1 MTFGMAPLLVAAG
14 LLVTAALVW
23 LLYRVRPEPQPVR
36 VPSNLIWRRVLD
48 ERRRREDFW
57 RWLISL
63 LIALLTALSV
73 ALALSRPSLGDGQVR
88 RLALVLDTSPAMAAV
103 GADGESRWE
112 RAAAEARRRLEA
124 AGEAGEFLILDTA
137 GRRGGRSF
145 IPRREALAAL
155 DELGPVF
162 GAEHRFPDLADLL
175 PAPGGGGE
183 PPAVEPAIG
192 VVFLGDGVAVPE
204 VPAGVERV
212 SVFEPAAN
220 AGITAFD
227 VRPLPGDP
235 GRFEAYV
242 EVVRHPGAAGAPA
255 EDAAA
260 AGVVALQIDGAG
272 GASLRRVLR
281 VEPGAP
287 TGETVPLTGFVA
299 GPVRAVIAASGGD
312 GFAADDVAHAY
323 VPSRNRL
330 RVLLA
335 AADNP
340 YWEAALRLDPRVTLR
355 TVPPEGLGEAAA
367 EEVDLIVLDG
377 PPPETLPRTPLLF
390 AGAGE
395 ADWLPPRVGEGGADG
410 EGSAAASA
418 VAPGAGDRDRGAAA
432 GDAAEGADSTVAD
445 DAEDNAADNGEDPA
459 ATAAVML
466 PVTPGAEEHPV
477 LAGLHLEDALARG
490 VRAFAAESLRPPGAD
505 GSAAGRWTQLLGDS
519 RLGLLAA
526 REGPRRALAFAFPLE
541 RSNLALQADFP
552 VLLSRA
558 LSWLTDVEVRRAG
571 LGPVRVRM
579 ASGTIFDAEGE
590 ELESRHRGAEL
601 TFEAERPSLYYA
613 SGGGREVV
621 VAANLLDRRVSAVN
635 RTGWAGLATVGAAP
649 TAGVP
654 EGSSFP
660 VVWPYLALLALVLL
674 VAEWVAFHRNVTV

>member
-1 MTFGMAPLLVAAG
+1 MTFGVAPLVLAVG
-14 LLVTAALVW
+14 LLLTAGLVW

-73 ALALSRPSLGDGQVR
+73 ALALSRPSLGDGEVR
-88 RLALVLDTSPAMAAV
+88 RLVLVLDTSPAMAAA
-103 GADGESRWE
+103 GADGVSRWE
-112 RAAAEARRRLEA
+112 RAAGEARRRIAA
-124 AGEAGEFLILDTA
+124 AGESGEFLVLDTG

-145 IPRREALAAL
+145 IADREALSAVEA
-155 DELGPVF
+155 LGPVF
-162 GAEHRFPDLADLL
+162 GAEHAFPDLADLL
-175 PAPGGGGE
+175 PASTGETGAPGDT
-183 PPAVEPAIG
+183 A

-242 EVVRHPGAAGAPA
+242 EVVLHAGGAGGEAGSPP
-255 EDAAA
+255 DDAA

-281 VEPGAP
+281 VGAGAP
-287 TGETVPLTGFVA
+287 AGETVPLTGFVA

-312 GFAADDVAHAY
+312 GFAADDAAHSY

-340 YWEAALRLDPRVTLR
+340 YWEAALRLDPRVSLE
-355 TVPPEGLGEAAA
+355 TVPPGDLAEAALDA
-367 EEVDLIVLDG
+367 VDLVVLDG
-377 PPPETLPRTPLLF
+377 PPPEALPRAPLLF

-395 ADWLPPRVGEGGADG
+395 ADWLPPRVGESGAVG
-410 EGSAAASA
+410 EAGDETSPASAAAPA
-418 VAPGAGDRDRGAAA
+418 ENGPANGQEETADEAPDG
-432 GDAAEGADSTVAD
+432 T
-445 DAEDNAADNGEDPA
+445 GE
-459 ATAAVML
+459 TAAVML
-466 PVTPGAEEHPV
+466 PVAPGAEEHPL
-477 LAGLHLEDALARG
+477 LAGLHLEDALARE
-490 VRAFAAESLRPPGAD
+490 VRAFEAESLAPSSGGMPAG
-505 GSAAGRWTQLLGDS
+505 GRWTQLLGDS

-526 REGPRRALAFAFPLE
+526 RESPWRALAFAFPLE
-541 RSNLALQADFP
+541 RSNLPLQPDFP

-558 LSWLTDVEVRRAG
+558 LSWLTDVEVRRSG

-579 ASGTIFDAEGE
+579 GSGAIFDAEGE
-590 ELESRHRGAEL
+590 EMESRRRGAEL
-601 TFEAERPSLYYA
+601 TFEADRPSLYYA
-613 SGGGREVV
+613 SGGGRDLV
-621 VAANLLDRRVSAVN
+621 VAANLLDRRVSDLN
-635 RTGWAGLATVGAAP
+635 RTAWADLPTVRETAASGAAERS
-649 TAGVP
+649 A
-654 EGSSFP
+654 FP
-660 VVWPYLALLALVLL
+660 VVWPYLALLALLLL

>member
-1 MTFGMAPLLVAAG
+1 MTFGVAPLLVAAG
-14 LLVTAALVW
+14 LLVTAGLVW

-73 ALALSRPSLGDGQVR
+73 ALALSRPSVGDGQVR

-124 AGEAGEFLILDTA
+124 AGETGEFLILDTA
-137 GRRGGRSF
+137 GQRGGRSF

-175 PAPGGGGE
+175 PAPREAGDRSG
-183 PPAVEPAIG
+183 VEVA
-192 VVFLGDGVAVPE
+192 FLGDGVAVPE
-204 VPAGVERV
+204 VPSGVERV

-227 VRPLPGDP
+227 VRPLPADP

-242 EVVRHPGAAGAPA
+242 EVVRHPGAAEAPP
-255 EDAAA
+255 DAA

-335 AADNP
+335 AADDP

-355 TVPPEGLGEAAA
+355 AAPAEGLAEAGLD
-367 EEVDLIVLDG
+367 EVDLIVLDG
-377 PPPETLPRTPLLF
+377 PPPETLPRAPLLF

-395 ADWLPPRVGEGGADG
+395 ADWLPPRIGAAEEEGERN
-410 EGSAAASA
+410 SAAAS
-418 VAPGAGDRDRGAAA
+418 GAGDEGAANGA
-432 GDAAEGADSTVAD
+432 AAEGADG
-445 DAEDNAADNGEDPA
+445 AADPTAADGAEGAGE
-459 ATAAVML
+459 TAAVML

-490 VRAFAAESLRPPGAD
+490 VRAFAAESLRPPGGD
-505 GSAAGRWTQLLGDS
+505 GSAAGGRWTQLLGDS

-526 REGPRRALAFAFPLE
+526 RESPRRALAFAFPLE

-579 ASGTIFDAEGE
+579 ASGTVFDAEGDE
-590 ELESRHRGAEL
+590 MESRRRGAEL

-613 SGGGREVV
+613 SGGGREIV
-621 VAANLLDRRVSAVN
+621 VAANLLDRRISAVN
-635 RTGWAGLATVGAAP
+635 RTGWAELPTVGAAR

>member
-14 LLVTAALVW
+14 LLLTAALVW

-63 LIALLTALSV
+63 LIALVTALSV
-73 ALALSRPSLGDGQVR
+73 ALALYRPSFGDGEVR

-103 GADGESRWE
+103 GANGETRWE

-124 AGEAGEFLILDTA
+124 AGESGEFLILDTA

-145 IPRREALAAL
+145 IPRREALTAL

-175 PAPGGGGE
+175 PSPEEAGE
-183 PPAVEPAIG
+183 PAGVE

-204 VPAGVERV
+204 VPAGVERA

-235 GRFEAYV
+235 GRFEAFV
-242 EVVRHPGAAGAPA
+242 EVVRHPGPD
-255 EDAAA
+255 EAAA
-260 AGVVALQIDGAG
+260 DAGVVALQLDGAG

-312 GFAADDVAHAY
+312 AFAADDVAHAY

-335 AADNP
+335 AEDNP

-355 TVPPEGLGEAAA
+355 AALPEGFAEAALD
-367 EEVDLIVLDG
+367 EVDLIVWDG
-377 PPPETLPRTPLLF
+377 PPPETLPRAPLLF

-395 ADWLPPRVGEGGADG
+395 AEWLPPRIGGGDGEDG
-410 EGSAAASA
+410 EGNSASPAG
-418 VAPGAGDRDRGAAA
+418 APGAGDGDQDGDGDGEAANGAAGERA
-432 GDAAEGADSTVAD
+432 DRAADS
-445 DAEDNAADNGEDPA
+445 
-459 ATAAVML
+459 TAAVML
-466 PVTPGAEEHPV
+466 PVAPGAEEHPL
-477 LAGLHLEDALARG
+477 LAGLHLEDALARE
-490 VRAFAAESLRPPGAD
+490 VRAFAAESLRSPAGD

-526 REGPRRALAFAFPLE
+526 RESPRRALAFAFPLE

-579 ASGTIFDAEGE
+579 ASGTVFDAEGRE
-590 ELESRHRGAEL
+590 MESRHRGAEL

-613 SGGGREVV
+613 SGGGREIV

-635 RTGWAGLATVGAAP
+635 RTDWAGLSTVGATPA
-649 TAGVP
+649 AAVP
-654 EGSSFP
+654 DGGAFP

-674 VAEWVAFHRNVTV
+674 VAEWIAFHRNVTV

>member
-14 LLVTAALVW
+14 LLATAALVW

-73 ALALSRPSLGDGQVR
+73 ALALFRPSVGDGQVR

-137 GRRGGRSF
+137 GQRGGRSF

-155 DELGPVF
+155 DQLGPVF

-175 PAPGGGGE
+175 PAPGASGE
-183 PPAVEPAIG
+183 SPAVEPAVERAIE

-204 VPAGVERV
+204 VPAGVEPV

-242 EVVRHPGAAGAPA
+242 EVVRHPGAAA
-255 EDAAA
+255 EAADDAA

-355 TVPPEGLGEAAA
+355 TVPPEGLAAA
-367 EEVDLIVLDG
+367 VPDEVDLIVLDG
-377 PPPETLPRTPLLF
+377 SPPETLPPAPLLF

-395 ADWLPPRVGEGGADG
+395 ADWLPPRVGDSEVDAPGN
-410 EGSAAASA
+410 SAASA
-418 VAPGAGDRDRGAAA
+418 VLPGAGDGEPGAAG
-432 GDAAEGADSTVAD
+432 GDAAGVAGATVED
-445 DAEDNAADNGEDPA
+445 DAEDPA
-459 ATAAVML
+459 ETAAVML

-558 LSWLTDVEVRRAG
+558 LGWLTDVEVRRAG

-579 ASGTIFDAEGE
+579 ASGTIFDADGE

-635 RTGWAGLATVGAAP
+635 RTGWAGLPTVGAAR

>member
-1 MTFGMAPLLVAAG
+1 MTFGVAPLVLAVG
-14 LLVTAALVW
+14 LLLTAGLVW

-73 ALALSRPSLGDGQVR
+73 ALALSRPSLGDGEVR
-88 RLALVLDTSPAMAAV
+88 RLVLVLDTSPAMAAA
-103 GADGESRWE
+103 GADGVSRWE
-112 RAAAEARRRLEA
+112 RAAGEARRRIAA
-124 AGEAGEFLILDTA
+124 AGESGEFLVLDTG

-145 IPRREALAAL
+145 IADREALSAVEA
-155 DELGPVF
+155 LGPVF
-162 GAEHRFPDLADLL
+162 GAEHAFPDLADLL
-175 PAPGGGGE
+175 PASTGETGAPGDT
-183 PPAVEPAIG
+183 A

-242 EVVRHPGAAGAPA
+242 EVVLHAGDPREAPAGA
-255 EDAAA
+255 D

-281 VEPGAP
+281 VGAGAP
-287 TGETVPLTGFVA
+287 AGETVPLTGFVA

-312 GFAADDVAHAY
+312 GFAADDAAHSY

-340 YWEAALRLDPRVTLR
+340 YWEAALRLDPRVSLE
-355 TVPPEGLGEAAA
+355 TVPPGDLAEAALD
-367 EEVDLIVLDG
+367 EVDLVVLDG
-377 PPPETLPRTPLLF
+377 PPPEALPRAPLLF

-395 ADWLPPRVGEGGADG
+395 ADWLPPRVGEGGAVG
-410 EGSAAASA
+410 EAGDETSPASAAAPA
-418 VAPGAGDRDRGAAA
+418 ENGPANGQEETADEAP
-432 GDAAEGADSTVAD
+432 AET
-445 DAEDNAADNGEDPA
+445 AE
-459 ATAAVML
+459 TAAVML
-466 PVTPGAEEHPV
+466 PVAPGAEEHPL
-477 LAGLHLEDALARG
+477 LAGLHLEDALARE
-490 VRAFAAESLRPPGAD
+490 VRAFEAESLAPP
-505 GSAAGRWTQLLGDS
+505 AAGMPAGGRWTQLLGDS

-526 REGPRRALAFAFPLE
+526 RESPWRALAFAFPLE
-541 RSNLALQADFP
+541 RSNLPLQPDFP

-558 LSWLTDVEVRRAG
+558 LSWLTDVEVRRSG

-579 ASGTIFDAEGE
+579 GSGAIFDAEGE
-590 ELESRHRGAEL
+590 EMESRRRGAEL
-601 TFEAERPSLYYA
+601 TFEADRPSLYYA
-613 SGGGREVV
+613 SGGGRDLV
-621 VAANLLDRRVSAVN
+621 VAANLLDRRVSDLN
-635 RTGWAGLATVGAAP
+635 RTAWAGLPTVRDTAASGAAERS
-649 TAGVP
+649 A
-654 EGSSFP
+654 FP
-660 VVWPYLALLALVLL
+660 VVWPYLALLALLLL

>member
-73 ALALSRPSLGDGQVR
+73 ALALSRPSVGDGQVR

-124 AGEAGEFLILDTA
+124 AGETGEFLILDTA
-137 GRRGGRSF
+137 GQRGGRSF
-145 IPRREALAAL
+145 IPRRQALAAL

-175 PAPGGGGE
+175 PAPGEAGDPRG
-183 PPAVEPAIG
+183 VEVA
-192 VVFLGDGVAVPE
+192 FLGDGVAVPE
-204 VPAGVERV
+204 VPSGVERV

-242 EVVRHPGAAGAPA
+242 EVVRHPGATEAPA
-255 EDAAA
+255 DDAA

-355 TVPPEGLGEAAA
+355 AVPPEGLAEAGFD
-367 EEVDLIVLDG
+367 EVDLIVLDG
-377 PPPETLPRTPLLF
+377 PPPETLPRAPLLF

-395 ADWLPPRVGEGGADG
+395 ADWLPPRVGAAGEEG
-410 EGSAAASA
+410 EGNATPSAAAS
-418 VAPGAGDRDRGAAA
+418 GAGDGDEGAADGA
-432 GDAAEGADSTVAD
+432 AAEGADEAAD
-445 DAEDNAADNGEDPA
+445 PTAEDDTEGAGETP
-459 ATAAVML
+459 AVML
-466 PVTPGAEEHPV
+466 PVTAGAEEHPV
-477 LAGLHLEDALARG
+477 LAGLHLEDALARE
-490 VRAFAAESLRPPGAD
+490 VRAFAAESLNPPGGD
-505 GSAAGRWTQLLGDS
+505 GVAGGRWTQLLGDS

-526 REGPRRALAFAFPLE
+526 RESPRRALAFAFPLE

-579 ASGTIFDAEGE
+579 ASGTIFDAEGD
-590 ELESRHRGAEL
+590 ELESRYLGAEL

-621 VAANLLDRRVSAVN
+621 VAANLLDRRISAVN
-635 RTGWAGLATVGAAP
+635 RTGWGELPTVGAAR

>member
-1 MTFGMAPLLVAAG
+1 MTFGVAPLLVAAG
-14 LLVTAALVW
+14 LLVTAGLVW

-36 VPSNLIWRRVLD
+36 VPSNFIWRRVLD

-73 ALALSRPSLGDGQVR
+73 ALALSRPSVGDGQVR
-88 RLALVLDTSPAMAAV
+88 RLALVLDTSPAMAAI

-124 AGEAGEFLILDTA
+124 AGETGEFLILDTA
-137 GRRGGRSF
+137 GQRGGRSF

-175 PAPGGGGE
+175 PAPGEAGE
-183 PPAVEPAIG
+183 PRGVEVA
-192 VVFLGDGVAVPE
+192 FLGDGVAVPE

-242 EVVRHPGAAGAPA
+242 EVVRHPGVAEAPA
-255 EDAAA
+255 DDAA

-335 AADNP
+335 AADDP

-355 TVPPEGLGEAAA
+355 AVPPEGLAEAGFD
-367 EEVDLIVLDG
+367 EVDLIVLDG
-377 PPPETLPRTPLLF
+377 PPPETLPRAPLLF

-395 ADWLPPRVGEGGADG
+395 ADWLPPRVGAGGAER
-410 EGSAAASA
+410 EGNGAPSAG
-418 VAPGAGDRDRGAAA
+418 APGAADGNEAAAA
-432 GDAAEGADSTVAD
+432 GAADSTGEG
-445 DAEDNAADNGEDPA
+445 DAE
-459 ATAAVML
+459 TAAVML
-466 PVTPGAEEHPV
+466 PVTAGAEEHPV
-477 LAGLHLEDALARG
+477 LAGLHLEDALARE
-490 VRAFAAESLRPPGAD
+490 VRAFAAESLRPPGGD
-505 GSAAGRWTQLLGDS
+505 GAGGGRWTQLLGDS

-526 REGPRRALAFAFPLE
+526 RETPRRALAFAFPLE

-579 ASGTIFDAEGE
+579 ASGTIFDAEGDE
-590 ELESRHRGAEL
+590 MASRRLGAEL

-621 VAANLLDRRVSAVN
+621 VAANLLDRRISAVN
-635 RTGWAGLATVGAAP
+635 RTGWGELPTAGAAR

-654 EGSSFP
+654 EGRSFP

>member
-1 MTFGMAPLLVAAG
+1 MTFGVAPLLLAIG
-14 LLVTAALVW
+14 LLATAGVVW

-63 LIALLTALSV
+63 LVALLTALSV
-73 ALALSRPSLGDGQVR
+73 ALALSRPSLGDGEVR
-88 RLALVLDTSPAMAAV
+88 RLVVVLDTSPAMAAA
-103 GADGESRWE
+103 GADGVSRWE
-112 RAAAEARRRLEA
+112 RAAGEARRRLAA
-124 AGEAGEFLILDTA
+124 AGESGEFLILDT
-137 GRRGGRSF
+137 GGQRGGRSF
-145 IPRREALAAL
+145 IGPREALSAVEA
-155 DELGPVF
+155 LGPVF
-162 GAEHRFPDLADLL
+162 GAEHAFPDLADLL
-175 PAPGGGGE
+175 PPSGESGAPGG
-183 PPAVEPAIG
+183 AA

-242 EVVRHPGAAGAPA
+242 EVVLHAGAPGDPG
-255 EDAAA
+255 ESDSGDAA

-281 VEPGAP
+281 VGAGAP
-287 TGETVPLTGFVA
+287 AGETVPLTGFVA

-312 GFAADDVAHAY
+312 GFAADDAAHSY

-340 YWEAALRLDPRVTLR
+340 YWEAALRLDPRVSLE
-355 TVPPEGLGEAAA
+355 TVPPGDLAEASLD
-367 EEVDLIVLDG
+367 EVDLVVLDG
-377 PPPETLPRTPLLF
+377 PPPETLPRAPLLF

-395 ADWLPPRVGEGGADG
+395 ADWLPPRVGESGEVGDETQPVSATAPAENGPGNDDEGAED
-410 EGSAAASA
+410 ETRA
-418 VAPGAGDRDRGAAA
+418 GAA
-432 GDAAEGADSTVAD
+432 E
-445 DAEDNAADNGEDPA
+445 
-459 ATAAVML
+459 TAAVML
-466 PVTPGAEEHPV
+466 PVAPGAEEHPV
-477 LAGLHLEDALARG
+477 LAGLHLEDALARE
-490 VRAFAAESLRPPGAD
+490 VRAFEADSLAPPGGAA
-505 GSAAGRWTQLLGDS
+505 SAGGRWTQLLGDS

-526 REGPRRALAFAFPLE
+526 RESPWRALAFAFPLE
-541 RSNLALQADFP
+541 RSNLPLQPDFP

-558 LSWLTDVEVRRAG
+558 LGWLTDVEVRRSG

-579 ASGTIFDAEGE
+579 GSGAIFDAEGE
-590 ELESRHRGAEL
+590 EMESRRLGAEL
-601 TFEAERPSLYYA
+601 TFEADRPSLYYA
-613 SGGGREVV
+613 SGGGRDLV
-621 VAANLLDRRVSAVN
+621 VAANLLDRRVSDLN
-635 RTGWAGLATVGAAP
+635 RTAWADLPTVRDPAGPAA
-649 TAGVP
+649 A
-654 EGSSFP
+654 ERSAFP
-660 VVWPYLALLALVLL
+660 VVWPYLALLALLLL

>member
-14 LLVTAALVW
+14 LLLTAALVW
-23 LLYRVRPEPQPVR
+23 LLYRVRPEPQPVP

-63 LIALLTALSV
+63 LIALVTALSV
-73 ALALSRPSLGDGQVR
+73 ALAFSRPSVGDGEVR

-137 GRRGGRSF
+137 GKRGGRSF
-145 IPRREALAAL
+145 IPRREALEAL

-175 PAPGGGGE
+175 PSPGEAGE
-183 PPAVEPAIG
+183 PAAVE

-242 EVVRHPGAAGAPA
+242 EVVRHPGATGAAP
-255 EDAAA
+255 DAAA
-260 AGVVALQIDGAG
+260 FVVALQVDGAG

-340 YWEAALRLDPRVTLR
+340 YWEAALRLDPRVSLR
-355 TVPPEGLGEAAA
+355 PAPPGGLDDASLD
-367 EEVDLIVLDG
+367 EVDLIVLDG
-377 PPPETLPRTPLLF
+377 PPPETLPPAPLLF

-395 ADWLPPRVGEGGADG
+395 ADWLPPRVGADG
-410 EGSAAASA
+410 EGNSAPAAA
-418 VAPGAGDRDRGAAA
+418 APDAGG
-432 GDAAEGADSTVAD
+432 GEEGGPVDSTAEAD
-445 DAEDNAADNGEDPA
+445 GEDPA
-459 ATAAVML
+459 ETAAVML
-466 PVTPGAEEHPV
+466 PVAPGAEEHPV
-477 LAGLHLEDALARG
+477 LAGLHLEDALARE
-490 VRAFAAESLRPPGAD
+490 VRAFAAEFLEPPDAE
-505 GSAAGRWTQLLGDS
+505 GSAGSRWTQLLGDS

-526 REGPRRALAFAFPLE
+526 RESPRRALAFAFPLE

-579 ASGTIFDAEGE
+579 AAGTVFDAEGE
-590 ELESRHRGAEL
+590 EVESRRPGAEL
-601 TFEAERPSLYYA
+601 TFEAEKPALYYA
-613 SGGGREVV
+613 SGGGREIV
-621 VAANLLDRRVSAVN
+621 VAANLLDRGVSAVN
-635 RTGWAGLATVGAAP
+635 RTGWGDLPTVGATPA
-649 TAGVP
+649 AAVP